1 VFETPE
7 LAVFNIALV
16 SAVMVLVIGMM
27 YLGGG
32 LEAIRQQ
39 VLKLA
44 LLACGLLIIVFAVPL
59 VERAVGGLGVGLVIL
74 VLSGI
79 LLAARILMR
88 RRESPAA
95 AERRR
100 EALRQPAVR
109 ALFVAWFAFIIIATV
124 LLLILTT
131 RSGS

>member
-1 VFETPE
+1 MFENPE

-16 SAVMVLVIGMM
+16 IVVMVLVIGAM

-32 LEAIRQQ
+32 VEAIRQQ

-59 VERAVGGLGVGLVIL
+59 VDRAVGGLGFGLVIL

-79 LLAARILMR
+79 LLAARILTR
-88 RRESPAA
+88 GRESRAVGPSRPRTSDGSQKPAIKSRSTGDGSFYRWA
-95 AERRR
+95 A
-100 EALRQPAVR
+100 
-109 ALFVAWFAFIIIATV
+109 
-124 LLLILTT
+124 
-131 RSGS
+131 